1 MNNPSPLHIAK
12 GKSFFFEDEELTH
25 LEELPYPQLSSIVPE
40 VRIMKAIFLL
50 VVATCSCVGCQQL
63 PLNYS
68 AKSVAG
74 AEAGMCPD
82 TQDLREA
89 IEQDI
94 HSLINSSVLS
104 TLGTGPGHGA
114 CGCGGPGWRRAAY
127 LNMSDPTQT
136 CPPAWELIATPRRS
150 CARPS
155 NASFHSCYSAM
166 FPTQGIQY
174 SQVCG
179 RIVGYQFGQPQAFI
193 NSGGDTID
201 ERYVDG
207 VSLTYGSPRQH
218 IWTFANAIDEAGAH
232 DDTSRCSCTDS
243 SRPNTP
249 PSFVGND
256 YFCETGVPPG
266 QGWSQRVFY
275 ADDPLWDGQGC
286 GPTSTCCTFNNP
298 PWFCKQLPQ
307 STDADLEVRLCSVQ
321 GAYDENTPVE
331 LIEIYVK

>member
-1 MNNPSPLHIAK
+1 MR
-12 GKSFFFEDEELTH
+12 
-25 LEELPYPQLSSIVPE
+25 V
-40 VRIMKAIFLL
+40 IFLL
-50 VVATCSCVGCQQL
+50 VVASCVACQQL

-68 AKSVAG
+68 GRSVAG
-74 AEAGMCPD
+74 AGAGMCPD
-82 TQDLREA
+82 TQDLRDS
-89 IEQDI
+89 IKQNI
-94 HSLINSSVLS
+94 RSLINNSILPILMAQNQTQTVL
-104 TLGTGPGHGA
+104 GIGPGHGA
-114 CGCGGPGWRRAAY
+114 CGCGGRGWRRAAY

-136 CPPAWELIATPRRS
+136 CPPAWELITTPRRS

-155 NASFHSCYSAM
+155 SAGLRSCYLAM

-179 RIVGYQFGQPQAFI
+179 RIIGYQVGQPQAFYLENI
-193 NSGGDTID
+193 NQPQTID
-201 ERYVDG
+201 GYYVDG

-218 IWTFANAIDEAGAH
+218 IWTFANALDEASRFN
-232 DDTSRCSCTDS
+232 DESRCTCTDS

-266 QGWSQRVFY
+266 QQFDSATFH

-307 STDADLEVRLCSVQ
+307 STNADLEVRLCSHDPVR
-321 GAYDENTPVE
+321 YENTPVE
-331 LIEIYVK
+331 LIEIYIK